1 MAKKANNIQ
10 RQTMK
15 KSSLIFDI
23 KRYSINDG
31 PGIRTT
37 VFFKGCPLSCAW
49 CHNPESQSSEVQ
61 KLYSL
66 SKCIGCGS
74 CVEEC
79 PEKALILDPVGGIIT
94 DSSLC
99 TVCGKC
105 ALVCPTKAIEMSG
118 YHETVE
124 KIMQAIKRETVMMDT
139 SGGGVTFSGGE
150 PLLHPEMLMELLK
163 KCAEEG
169 IHRAVDTSG
178 FVKWEILAGV
188 APHIDLFLYDIKHMN
203 SWIHK
208 EFTGVP
214 NDLILSNLIAL
225 AQMGSKIIIRIPLVE
240 GVNADE
246 KNMEE
251 TAAFIASLAGEPIK
265 VNLLPYHSIAA
276 RKYEKLGGSYYE
288 GKMKEPAKK
297 TIQKSIEIFARHGIT
312 ATVGG

>member
-1 MAKKANNIQ
+1 MA
-10 RQTMK
+10 

-61 KLYSL
+61 KLYTL
-66 SKCIGCGS
+66 SKCIGCGN
-74 CVEEC
+74 CVEAC
-79 PEKALILDPVGGIIT
+79 PEKALILDPVEGIIT
-94 DSSLC
+94 DSSIC

-118 YHETVE
+118 RHVTVE
-124 KIMQAIKRETVMMDT
+124 KIMQSLRREIVVMDT

-150 PLLHPEMLMELLK
+150 PLLHPEMLTELLK
-163 KCAEEG
+163 KCGEEG

-203 SWIHK
+203 SGIYK

-214 NDLILSNLIAL
+214 NDLILSNLKVL
-225 AQMGSKIIIRIPLVE
+225 AQMGNKIIIRIPLVE
-240 GVNADE
+240 GVNAEE

-251 TAAFIASLAGEPIK
+251 TAVFIASLAGEPK
-265 VNLLPYHSIAA
+265 TVNLLPYHSIAA
-276 RKYEKLGGSYYE
+276 RKYEKLGESYNE
-288 GKMKEPAKK
+288 GVMKEPSKERIAE
-297 TIQKSIEIFARHGIT
+297 SIEIFARYGIT
-312 ATVGG
+312 ATEGG

>member
-1 MAKKANNIQ
+1 MQKNNSK
-10 RQTMK
+10 TEMK
-15 KSSLIFDI
+15 KNSLIFDI

-74 CVEEC
+74 CVEAC
-79 PEKALILDPVGGIIT
+79 PEKALILDPVEGIIT

-118 YHETVE
+118 RQETIE
-124 KIMQAIKRETVMMDT
+124 KIMQSLRREIVVMDT

-178 FVKWEILAGV
+178 FVKWEMLAGV

-214 NDLILSNLIAL
+214 NDLILSNLKVL

-240 GVNADE
+240 GVNAEE

-251 TAAFIASLAGEPIK
+251 TAVFIASLAGEPK
-265 VNLLPYHSIAA
+265 TVNLLPYHAIAE
-276 RKYEKLGGSYYE
+276 RKYEKLGKNYNE
-288 GKMKEPAKK
+288 GLMKEPSKE

>member
-1 MAKKANNIQ
+1 M
-10 RQTMK
+10 T

-49 CHNPESQSSEVQ
+49 CHNPESQSAEVQ
-61 KLYSL
+61 KLYSK

-74 CVEEC
+74 CVEAC
-79 PEKALILDPVGGIIT
+79 PEKAISLNPTEGIIT
-94 DSSLC
+94 DPSLC

-150 PLLHPEMLMELLK
+150 PLLHPEMLKELLK
-163 KCAEEG
+163 TCGEEG

-178 FVKWEILAGV
+178 FVKWEILAEV

-208 EFTGVP
+208 AFTGVP

-240 GVNADE
+240 GVNADKE
-246 KNMEE
+246 NMEE
-251 TAAFIASLAGEPIK
+251 TAAFIASLANETK
-265 VNLLPYHSIAA
+265 QVNILPYHSIAA
-276 RKYEKLGGSYYE
+276 RKYEKLGERYNE
-288 GKMKEPAKK
+288 GLMKEPSKERIAE
-297 TIQKSIEIFARHGIT
+297 SIEIFARHGIT